1 MELLLLIVLTA
12 VQSAKS
18 LGKNLTSKNYK
29 SVANFILAFVFSI
42 ALVLAVPHSNI
53 INIEEL
59 EHMSNF
65 DLVSVGIVLGFA
77 STGSKD
83 LLNTFFKGGN

>member
-1 MELLLLIVLTA
+1 MEILLLIVLTA

-18 LGKNLTSKNYK
+18 LGKYIKAKNYK
-29 SVANFILAFVFSI
+29 SVARFVLAFAFSI
-42 ALVLAVPHSNI
+42 VLVLAVPNSNI
-53 INIEEL
+53 LNVQEL
-59 EHMSNF
+59 EGMSTF

-83 LLNTFFKGGN
+83 LLNTFFKGGK

>member
-1 MELLLLIVLTA
+1 MELLLLIVITA

-18 LGKNLTSKNYK
+18 LGTHIKNKNYK
-29 SVANFILAFVFSI
+29 SVAIFALAFAFSI
-42 ALVLAVPHSNI
+42 ALVLAVPKSDILHI
-53 INIEEL
+53 QEL
-59 EHMSNF
+59 EGMSTF

-83 LLNTFFKGGN
+83 LLNTFFKGGK